1 MANQERDQ
9 YKVLSV
15 GNNAGYLDHV
25 RIHLAEAGYD
35 VLSCSSVE
43 RAIKALE
50 FSPIDLVIS
59 EMDMPVISG
68 LELLRYIKENFIGI
82 EMMLTGFPDID
93 TAVKSIKEGA
103 EEYLV
108 TPYKKEELLAAVQRI
123 REKLERNR
131 KTQPEQAVKAT
142 HGIIGQS
149 NCIKHIF
156 NLIEKAAKIL
166 VNVLISGESGT
177 GKELVARAI
186 HYSSDRSHAPFVSVN
201 CTAIPD
207 TLLESE
213 LFGHVKGAF
222 TGAKESR
229 SGFFQIADGGTI
241 FLDEIG
247 DASLN
252 MQGKLLRVLQS
263 KEINLVGSSR
273 TRKIDTRII
282 AATHKDL
289 KSMAE
294 KRLFR
299 EDLYYRLN
307 VIDIPVPTL
316 RERDDDI
323 LLLINH
329 FVNKFAKELGR
340 PPHLFTDN
348 ALQAMRNY
356 HWPGNVR
363 ELENLIQRLVVIVDG
378 ESIRVADLPPHMRY
392 SINIS
397 APRAEHRTLSQVEI
411 DHIKKILLSVNE
423 NKTRAA
429 ELLGIDRK
437 TLRKKLQRVETKE

>member
-1 MANQERDQ
+1 MSKKKPDR

-15 GNNAGYLDHV
+15 GKDSEHLNMIQRYLVD
-25 RIHLAEAGYD
+25 AGYD

-43 RAIKALE
+43 KAITALE
-50 FSPIDLVIS
+50 FSAVNLVVS

-68 LELLRYIKENFIGI
+68 LELLRYVKENFIGI
-82 EMMLTGFPDID
+82 EMIITGFSDID

-108 TPYKKEELLAAVQRI
+108 WPFEKEDLVGAVERI
-123 REKLERNR
+123 REKQLRIQ
-131 KTQPEQAVKAT
+131 KAQSEQAVQET

-149 NCIKHIF
+149 DCIQRIF
-156 NLIEKAAKIL
+156 RLIEKAAKIV

-186 HYSSDRSHAPFVSVN
+186 HYNSDRSRAPFVSVN
-201 CTAIPD
+201 CTTIPD

-229 SGFFQIADGGTI
+229 AGFFQIADGGTI

-252 MQGKLLRVLQS
+252 MQGKLLRVLQN

-273 TRKIDTRII
+273 IRKIDTRII

-289 KSMAE
+289 TAMAE
-294 KRLFR
+294 KHLFR

-307 VIDIPVPTL
+307 VIDIPVPPL
-316 RERDDDI
+316 RDRGDDI
-323 LLLINH
+323 LLLVNH
-329 FVNKFAKELGR
+329 FVNKFATEMNRR
-340 PPHLFTDN
+340 PHRFTDN
-348 ALQAMRNY
+348 ALQALRNY

-378 ESIRVADLPPHMRY
+378 ELIRVADMPPHMRY
-392 SINIS
+392 SVNIDS
-397 APRAEHRTLSQVEI
+397 QRMDHRTLAQVEM
-411 DHIKKILLSVNE
+411 DHITKVLRSVND
-423 NKTRAA
+423 NKTKAA
-429 ELLGIDRK
+429 ELLGVDRK
-437 TLRKKLQRVETKE
+437 TLRKKLQKQSKP